1 VTRPIQLTNLGVPPL
16 DVPETVPAVAA
27 AEFEERIAAL
37 LAAVDVDQ
45 VVVYG
50 DREHAAS
57 LVFLCNLDPRFEEVL
72 LVLGREG
79 RRTLLVGK
87 EDIGYVPI
95 VPIELDVILCPTLSL
110 MGIDRSGGPTVE
122 QALREA
128 GVGVGDRIGVVGWKA
143 LLPEETSG
151 TFSPIFAPAFVVDTL
166 REIAGR
172 PELVVD
178 VTAALTSPRSGL
190 RSFCSADQI
199 AVFEWGASRCSAYVM
214 EVLRAARP
222 GVTERETFRG
232 VPWGGEPLSY
242 HPVLASGPDVAVG
255 LRSPTTRQLELGDAA
270 IVGIGLWGGNC
281 ARGGIVAAT
290 EADLGAQSEGYLD
303 GLAVP
308 YWRAMATWYETLE
321 LGAPGGD
328 VFRTITELLAGESFA
343 SSLNPG
349 HLIHYEE
356 WLDSPIRAGSTDPI
370 ASGMVIQTDI
380 IPTGIRAGWTA
391 NCEDTVAIAD
401 ADLRAAIESRHP
413 ELWSRITARRAF
425 MRDRLGVG
433 VRDEVLPLTP
443 TPAYFPPF
451 WLDLDQALAFA

>member
-1 VTRPIQLTNLGVPPL
+1 MTRPIQLADVGVPPL
-16 DVPETVPAVAA
+16 DVPETLPAVAA

-72 LVLGREG
+72 LVLGREAG
-79 RRTLLVGK
+79 GRCSSARRTSATSRSSRSSV
-87 EDIGYVPI
+87 
-95 VPIELDVILCPTLSL
+95 DVILCPTLSL

-128 GVGVGDRIGVVGWKA
+128 GVGAGDRIGVVGWKT
-143 LLPEETSG
+143 LLPEESSG
-151 TFSPIFAPAFVVDTL
+151 TFAPIFAPAFVVDTL

-255 LRSPTTRQLELGDAA
+255 LRSPSTRRLELGRRRDRRDRPLGRELRPRRHRRRDRGGSRRAER
-270 IVGIGLWGGNC
+270 GLPRR
-281 ARGGIVAAT
+281 ARGAVLARDG
-290 EADLGAQSEGYLD
+290 DL
-303 GLAVP
+303 V
-308 YWRAMATWYETLE
+308 R
-321 LGAPGGD
+321 
-328 VFRTITELLAGESFA
+328 
-343 SSLNPG
+343 
-349 HLIHYEE
+349 
-356 WLDSPIRAGSTDPI
+356 
-370 ASGMVIQTDI
+370 
-380 IPTGIRAGWTA
+380 
-391 NCEDTVAIAD
+391 D
-401 ADLRAAIESRHP
+401 AR
-413 ELWSRITARRAF
+413 ARRA
-425 MRDRLGVG
+425 RRRRLQDDHGAARRRG
-433 VRDEVLPLTP
+433 VRLVAQPRSPDPLRGVARLADPRRARP
-443 TPAYFPPF
+443 TRSRAA
-451 WLDLDQALAFA
+451 W

>member
-1 VTRPIQLTNLGVPPL
+1 MTRPIQLTNVGVPPL
-16 DVPETVPAVAA
+16 DVPETVPSVAA
-27 AEFEERIAAL
+27 AEFDERIAAL

-95 VPIELDVILCPTLSL
+95 IPIELDVILCPTLSL

-128 GVGVGDRIGVVGWKA
+128 GVGAGDRIGVVGWKA

-232 VPWGGEPLSY
+232 VPWGGEPLELS
-242 HPVLASGPDVAVG
+242 PRAGVRPRRGRRVAEPDHAAARAG
-255 LRSPTTRQLELGDAA
+255 RRRDRRDRPLGRELRARRHRRR
-270 IVGIGLWGGNC
+270 N
-281 ARGGIVAAT
+281 RGGSRSA
-290 EADLGAQSEGYLD
+290 ER
-303 GLAVP
+303 GLP
-308 YWRAMATWYETLE
+308 R
-321 LGAPGGD
+321 
-328 VFRTITELLAGESFA
+328 R
-343 SSLNPG
+343 
-349 HLIHYEE
+349 
-356 WLDSPIRAGSTDPI
+356 
-370 ASGMVIQTDI
+370 
-380 IPTGIRAGWTA
+380 
-391 NCEDTVAIAD
+391 
-401 ADLRAAIESRHP
+401 
-413 ELWSRITARRAF
+413 ARRAVLA
-425 MRDRLGVG
+425 RDGDV
-433 VRDEVLPLTP
+433 VRDARARRARWRRLPDDHGAARRRGRSPRRSTP
-443 TPAYFPPF
+443 VT
-451 WLDLDQALAFA
+451 